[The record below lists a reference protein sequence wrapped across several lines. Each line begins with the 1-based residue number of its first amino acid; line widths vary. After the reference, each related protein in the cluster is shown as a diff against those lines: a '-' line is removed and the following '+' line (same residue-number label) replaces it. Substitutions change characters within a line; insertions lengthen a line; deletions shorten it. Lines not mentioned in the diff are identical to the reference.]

1 MRKLVKTCCLMVLSL
16 LVGLGVATSTLAAKT
31 APQSPSSPPSSIL
44 GLNLS
49 GGFSQQP
56 IDSNVIG
63 GNSVTLSVRAQRSAL
78 EAATS
83 LLSGRKYVWWESTD
97 EGQTYQKVGTNSRTY
112 TFTAPQVSKTTHLY
126 FQVQYDFSGV
136 GAFPITGPKLR
147 K

>member
-1 MRKLVKTCCLMVLSL
+1 M
-16 LVGLGVATSTLAAKT
+16 LVGLGIVTSALAAKT
-31 APQSPSSPPSSIL
+31 APQSPSSPPSSVL

-83 LLSGRKYVWWESTD
+83 LLVVASTFGGNRRMRANLSED
-97 EGQTYQKVGTNSRTY
+97 W
-112 TFTAPQVSKTTHLY
+112 H
-126 FQVQYDFSGV
+126 
-136 GAFPITGPKLR
+136 
-147 K
+147 